1 MKFYLKFF
9 TLALLVFTLGSD
21 VVAQGTAKATKEGWH
36 IYLDKAYKES
46 KKTGKP
52 ILANFTGSDWC
63 KWCIELDKSVFSKPE
78 FKKWAKD
85 NVVLLELDFPR
96 LRKQD
101 SDLRQQNRNLAEAF
115 RIPGYP
121 TVWLF
126 DIDKDDK
133 GAWNVS
139 ALGKTGYRRSVAD
152 FTGDLKAM
160 MKKR

>member
-1 MKFYLKFF
+1 MKSYVKFF
-9 TLALLVFTLGSD
+9 SLLLLVFTLASTA
-21 VVAQGTAKATKEGWH
+21 VAQGTAKATKEGWH
-36 IYLDKAYKES
+36 VYLDKAYKES

-63 KWCIELDKSVFSKPE
+63 GWCIRLDKSVFSKPE

-96 LRKQD
+96 RTKQD
-101 SDLRQQNRNLAEAF
+101 SDLRKQNRGLAQAF
-115 RIPGYP
+115 RVSGYP

-133 GAWNVS
+133 GEWSIS
-139 ALGKTGYRRSVAD
+139 ALGKTGYRKSVGE
-152 FTGDLKAM
+152 FTGDLQEM
-160 MKKR
+160 MKQR